1 MFKKI
6 LIANRGEVA
15 LRILRACKD
24 LGISTVAVHS
34 TVDAEAMHVR
44 LADESVCIGPA
55 PAIKSY
61 LNSQAILSAATIT
74 GAEAI
79 HPGFGFLS
87 ENASFAQMVADHG
100 LCFIGPSAHHIA
112 MMGDKIT
119 AKKTVVPLGLSP
131 VPGSE
136 GGIGDPVTACA
147 LARSLGYPVLIK
159 ASGGGGGRG
168 MQVVSQESE
177 MENRYNTARSEAQ
190 LSFGNP
196 EVYIEKYLAYPHH
209 IEIQVIA
216 DQQGHVVTLGER
228 DCSLQRRHQKVWEE
242 APSPALEETARKALY
257 QQVRKVVA
265 ALGYQ
270 GLGTME
276 FLYQDG
282 RLYFIEMN
290 TRLQVEHPITEFV
303 TGIDLVCAQICVAAG
318 EPLPFSQKDIVLQGH
333 AIECRI
339 NAESSVD
346 FLPSPGTV
354 TSYHAPGGPGIRVDS
369 ALYDGAI
376 ISPHYDSLAAKL
388 IAYGRTRA
396 ECLSRLDRALSEYV
410 IDGVQTL
417 LLFHRALVQDPQIRA
432 GNYNIRF
439 LEEHTGN
446 LRAAVQKFKASET
459 A

>member
-15 LRILRACKD
+15 LRVLRACKD

-55 PAIKSY
+55 PAAKSY
-61 LNSQAILSAATIT
+61 LNPQAILSAATIT

-119 AKKTVVPLGLSP
+119 AKRTAVSLGLSP

-136 GGIGDPVTACA
+136 GGIKDPATACA

-168 MQVVSQESE
+168 MQAISQESE
-177 MENRYNTARSEAQ
+177 MESGYNAARSEAQ

-196 EVYIEKYLAYPHH
+196 EVYIEKYLACPRH

-216 DQQGHVVTLGER
+216 DQQGQVVTLGER

-242 APSPALEETARKALY
+242 APSPVLEETVREALC
-257 QQVRKVVA
+257 QQVRSAVA

-270 GLGTME
+270 GLGTLE

-282 RLYFIEMN
+282 RFYFIEMN

-303 TGIDLVCAQICVAAG
+303 TGTDLVCAQICVAAG
-318 EPLPFSQKDIVLQGH
+318 EPLAFAQKDILLQGH

-339 NAESSVD
+339 NAESPID

-388 IAYGRTRA
+388 IAYGRTRT

-417 LLFHRALVQDPQIRA
+417 LLFHRALVQNPQIQA

-439 LEEHTGN
+439 LEEHAET
-446 LRAAVQKFKASET
+446 LRAAVQNLKASET